1 MSEMTTNAAV
11 GMAIGEGE
19 ACVRAGYAPDG
30 TNMAHGLYIHKA
42 YEANIVTL
50 CDYNGIRLEMVT
62 DSKTRYRLYMDGELT
77 ATYDDRKTAENM
89 FVDFA
94 DISKKKLKAILKVAA

>member
-1 MSEMTTNAAV
+1 MNTAFAYNTGSAGYINKTFTQDERGQSAH
-11 GMAIGEGE
+11 GEGSYTS
-19 ACVRAGYAPDG
+19 RAYSG
-30 TNMAHGLYIHKA
+30 
-42 YEANIVTL
+42 EIVTL
-50 CDYNGIRLEMVT
+50 CEWNGVTLTQVT

-94 DISKKKLKAILKVAA
+94 DISKKKLKAIMKLAA